1 MLSSGVGDCGLRIA
15 DCGFDSGEDGGLRI
29 EDGAF
34 GSVVAGSGDEKPIFK
49 GVCAAGETC
58 AGVAGDGFNFSG
70 KFGSAEVSGT
80 LVWWGEA
87 TDEPG
92 NSGVVRFCFPSGSR
106 GRSPHRLDSVEGS
119 E

>member
-1 MLSSGVGDCGLRIA
+1 MELLVRSALVAATKSPFSKAFVRLEKLVPESPATVLTSLENSAVRQFPA
-15 DCGFDSGEDGGLRI
+15 RWSGGLRI

-70 KFGSAEVSGT
+70 KFGSAAVSGE
-80 LVWWGEA
+80 VKA
-87 TDEPG
+87 
-92 NSGVVRFCFPSGSR
+92 VA
-106 GRSPHRLDSVEGS
+106 
-119 E
+119 